1 MSQPVDLSPLQR
13 ELDNLRLQLCH
24 CNNAGTCL
32 GCQGVDMLRQQ
43 VTMVVSAASQ
53 PVLLQ
58 VAQETQAKELVKQV
72 QEMQERLLRDPEA
85 AKALEEL
92 LKYFQE
98 PPEETNHKALAGI
111 AVTTTRCV
119 STQFGQ
125 QVKRVSRTSLVGFRI
140 CTAVGATIV
149 RAVTW

>member
-1 MSQPVDLSPLQR
+1 MSRPVDLSPLQR
-13 ELDNLRLQLCH
+13 ELDNIRLQLCH

-43 VTMVVSAASQ
+43 AQMVVSAATQ

-58 VAQETQAKELVKQV
+58 VAQESQAKELVKQV

-92 LKYFQE
+92 LRSFE
-98 PPEETNHKALAGI
+98 APPDDTTNH
-111 AVTTTRCV
+111 
-119 STQFGQ
+119 
-125 QVKRVSRTSLVGFRI
+125 
-140 CTAVGATIV
+140 
-149 RAVTW
+149 

>member
-1 MSQPVDLSPLQR
+1 MSRPVDLSPLQR
-13 ELDNLRLQLCH
+13 ELDSLRLQLCI

-32 GCQGVDMLRQQ
+32 GCQGVEMLRQQ
-43 VTMVVSAASQ
+43 VQMVVSAATQ

-92 LKYFQE
+92 LKYFQA
-98 PPEETNHKALAGI
+98 PPEEENH
-111 AVTTTRCV
+111 
-119 STQFGQ
+119 
-125 QVKRVSRTSLVGFRI
+125 
-140 CTAVGATIV
+140 
-149 RAVTW
+149 

>member
-1 MSQPVDLSPLQR
+1 MSRPVDVSPLQR
-13 ELDNLRLQLCH
+13 ELDNLRLQLCI

-32 GCQGVDMLRQQ
+32 GCQGVEMLRQQ
-43 VTMVVSAASQ
+43 MQMVVSAATQ

-92 LKYFQE
+92 LKYFQA
-98 PPEETNHKALAGI
+98 PPEEENH
-111 AVTTTRCV
+111 
-119 STQFGQ
+119 
-125 QVKRVSRTSLVGFRI
+125 
-140 CTAVGATIV
+140 
-149 RAVTW
+149 